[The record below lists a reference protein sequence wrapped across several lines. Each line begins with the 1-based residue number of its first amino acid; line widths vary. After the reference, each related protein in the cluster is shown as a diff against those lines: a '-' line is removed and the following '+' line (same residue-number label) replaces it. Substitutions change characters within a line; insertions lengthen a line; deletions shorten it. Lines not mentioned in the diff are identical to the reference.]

1 MDSKVIIYGAGYRGT
16 AFYEFIE
23 KNGMGDPVYAFCDQN
38 YDKIKEVDG
47 KKVVSFQEAC
57 SYNLPFFISII
68 DEEAVKE
75 VKKMIM
81 DAGRQFLEFSSLAK
95 EFGEDIVTLNRDFCA
110 FFHIKGM
117 DSYFDE
123 AEEKAC
129 LDVFWKDGSPFYE
142 KFKELNLGNV
152 IELACGRG
160 RHVPFYVDKSKKV
173 TLVDILQENID
184 ICKKRFQEKSNIEYY
199 CNNGYALSS
208 LSITDCLV
216 SINTASTIFIAF
228 NGQGWIK
235 DLSFSNSTIYYTVPG
250 SAYFVQMRGRTPSNF
265 SGSGWSTSLRK
276 MSNCTF
282 YQIGTNNR
290 FFNNVI
296 NSNSAVFFLEM
307 QNTIFAD
314 CVVSSATGTE
324 GVFRRICNA
333 GNYGNVNY
341 TLGYNTYYYS
351 AVPGG
356 FLDYDTSDENG
367 RDHSGTAIKVEPK
380 FVNAANGDFT
390 LSSSEHI
397 AKRCGDPRWLPTT
410 E

>member
-23 KNGMGDPVYAFCDQN
+23 KNGMGDIVYAFCDQN

-68 DEEAVKE
+68 DEGAVKE
-75 VKKMIM
+75 VKKMIT
-81 DAGRQFLEFSSLAK
+81 DAGREVLEFSSLAK

-184 ICKKRFQEKSNIEYY
+184 ICKKRFQKKSNIEYY
-199 CNNGYALSS
+199 CNNGYNLSELETGKYTALFCYDAMVHFEMMDIYEY
-208 LSITDCLV
+208 L
-216 SINTASTIFIAF
+216 
-228 NGQGWIK
+228 K
-235 DLSFSNSTIYYTVPG
+235 DIYRV
-250 SAYFVQMRGRTPSNF
+250 
-265 SGSGWSTSLRK
+265 L
-276 MSNCTF
+276 
-282 YQIGTNNR
+282 
-290 FFNNVI
+290 
-296 NSNSAVFFLEM
+296 
-307 QNTIFAD
+307 
-314 CVVSSATGTE
+314 
-324 GVFRRICNA
+324 
-333 GNYGNVNY
+333 
-341 TLGYNTYYYS
+341 
-351 AVPGG
+351 VPGG
-356 FLDYDTSDENG
+356 MVLIHHSNYTADYKASFANTPHG
-367 RDHSGTAIKVEPK
+367 RSFMSKDIFAYL
-380 FVNAANGDFT
+380 AY
-390 LSSSEHI
+390 
-397 AKRCGDPRWLPTT
+397 RCGFEIISQQVINWGVKDLDCISLIHKP